1 VSFISAQDK
10 INDLLSLGPANGGT
24 QDKYFK
30 ISAGQANT
38 PLRINFGGARDQE
51 TPKILVIFGVLTP
64 YVHHAPVH
72 TFIKIPLTPC
82 IMFLSVLYLFY
93 G

>member
-24 QDKYFK
+24 QDKFIK
-30 ISAGQANT
+30 ISAGQAST

-51 TPKILVIFGVLTP
+51 TPKILVIFGGLTP
-64 YVHHAPVH
+64 YVLWRDQGGIVGEN
-72 TFIKIPLTPC
+72 KIPL
-82 IMFLSVLYLFY
+82 FL
-93 G
+93 